1 MMQEPSP
8 SRRKFLKQTTSG
20 VVLLAVAGI
29 LPRDLLLV
37 DPDEQIPSGLKY
49 FSAHEYLVFQAI
61 ADRIVGPS
69 VPNGASAGDVDDA
82 QRADEFLAT
91 ADPEVQDQ
99 FHQLLSVFNAPLF
112 TFLFD
117 FRFSSFL
124 NMSPE
129 DKDSYLEDWMTS
141 YLGFRRTGFQ
151 ALKRISLS
159 MFYTDG
165 RSWPEIGYEGMFL
178 PEDRK

>member
-1 MMQEPSP
+1 MQEPLP
-8 SRRKFLKQTTSG
+8 SRRKFLRQTTSG
-20 VVLLAVAGI
+20 AALLAVAR
-29 LPRDLLLV
+29 LFPRNLRLLE
-37 DPDEQIPSGLKY
+37 PDEHVPDDLKY
-49 FSAHEYLVFQAI
+49 FSAHEYLVFQAV
-61 ADRIVGPS
+61 ADRIIGSPQS
-69 VPNGASAGDVDDA
+69 GGSSAADMGVA
-82 QRADEFLAT
+82 QRADQFLST
-91 ADPEVQDQ
+91 ADAEVQDQ
-99 FHQLLSVFNAPLF
+99 LHQLLSVFNAPLF

-159 MFYTDG
+159 MFYTES

-178 PEDRK
+178 PEDRR